1 MKFGK
6 VLQQSQQMSSSGWEE
21 RWVDYKRLKK
31 IIKDCAQ
38 ISKDEK
44 LKAAK
49 HPTKIAPSTRTDNES
64 IRESEDEM
72 NFFRTL
78 RAEINKI
85 TDFFIKEQAKYTSQ
99 VKEIEHTFEELK
111 ALPRTNV
118 KTELMKSCVTL
129 YKELLLLENF
139 AVMNFCG
146 ISKILKK
153 HDKWTGYATR
163 HKFMHTILMKQPF
176 ATYCPLLSMINRLEQ
191 IFMQTTGYTI
201 NQQGI
206 QEENGHHTTTLDDT
220 TTNPNGVQK
229 EILQT
234 TTTTTNHMIKS
245 NSSNNNTSGKVSLVR
260 VQSLRDDVRQLK
272 KMEECD
278 DADDEYDEDADGDEE
293 KDQHL
298 YHHTNSKIEQQEKK
312 THNNNKN
319 NKNNN
324 KKRKRKACTEETAD
338 STCSISTG
346 KKK

>member
-146 ISKILKK
+146 ISKVC
-153 HDKWTGYATR
+153 
-163 HKFMHTILMKQPF
+163 F
-176 ATYCPLLSMINRLEQ
+176 LSVYIYICSYR
-191 IFMQTTGYTI
+191 
-201 NQQGI
+201 
-206 QEENGHHTTTLDDT
+206 EEF
-220 TTNPNGVQK
+220 V
-229 EILQT
+229 
-234 TTTTTNHMIKS
+234 
-245 NSSNNNTSGKVSLVR
+245 
-260 VQSLRDDVRQLK
+260 
-272 KMEECD
+272 
-278 DADDEYDEDADGDEE
+278 A
-293 KDQHL
+293 
-298 YHHTNSKIEQQEKK
+298 
-312 THNNNKN
+312 
-319 NKNNN
+319 
-324 KKRKRKACTEETAD
+324 
-338 STCSISTG
+338 
-346 KKK
+346 